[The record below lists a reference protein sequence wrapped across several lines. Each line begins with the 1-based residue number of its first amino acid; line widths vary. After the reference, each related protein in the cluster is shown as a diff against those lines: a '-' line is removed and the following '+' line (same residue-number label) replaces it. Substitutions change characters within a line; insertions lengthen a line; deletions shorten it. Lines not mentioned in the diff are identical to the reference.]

1 MLSFTKRVARAFAY
15 RWSAYQ
21 QTTFGCLL
29 RVFLGRIFH
38 GGGESDSE
46 GLGLGIGVILIVL
59 AMPGILASL
68 LMFEEYSSLIRFFHG
83 IGVFDPFIATIP
95 DEYFFI
101 VLSMTVT
108 GAAALWRWDAIFL
121 DRRDYA
127 NLVPLP
133 IRLRTIFLVNFSA
146 IVALAAILT
155 FIVSAASMV
164 LFPVAVVGSQPS
176 LEVFVRFAV
185 GHAAAV
191 FLASIFTF
199 SAIFALS
206 GTLMAMFPASMF
218 RSTSLLARFATAIYI
233 LAILASN
240 FAVRPF
246 LVETSLAIKNR
257 VAMLPPVWFLGI
269 SQTVWGNGSDPFY
282 SSMTTKALTSL
293 AYASLIGIIAYTV
306 SFRSSFMQIPETAD
320 AGPVPR
326 VRLKF
331 LPLTILHATFL
342 RTPSQ
347 SACYDFVVKT
357 LLRTDSHLQ
366 IVLAFGGLGLVAAA
380 TSVSALKSPQ
390 LILAGPYASVEF
402 LSVPF
407 ILSYCT
413 ILGIRWA
420 FEIPTELRANWIFR
434 LWLSPDNQQA
444 RPIARRVLH
453 AATLPWLVPIVFA
466 VTIIFFGFTS
476 ALLHTA
482 ILMLS
487 NVLLIE
493 ILLVKYRKIPFI
505 CSCPTFESHSGVV
518 LVTYLFGFLLF
529 ADYIPELEYWCLVE
543 PVRAVCFIPLY
554 GIVLGGVYAYRKQM
568 LEMDKQLIF
577 EDPPSS
583 GF

>member
-1 MLSFTKRVARAFAY
+1 MPSLAQRVVRGLAH
-15 RWSAYQ
+15 RWNEYQ

-38 GGGESDSE
+38 GGGEPSSE
-46 GLGLGIGVILIVL
+46 GMDLSIGVILIVL

-68 LMFEEYSSLIRFFHG
+68 LMFEEYSSLIRFLRG
-83 IGVFDPFIATIP
+83 NGVFDPYTATIP

-133 IRLRTIFLVNFSA
+133 IRLRTIFVVNFSA
-146 IVALAAILT
+146 IVALAALLT
-155 FIVSAASMV
+155 FIVNAASMV

-176 LEVFVRFAV
+176 LVVFLRFAV
-185 GHAAAV
+185 GHTAAV

-199 SAIFALS
+199 TAIFALS
-206 GTLMAMFPASMF
+206 GTLMALFPASIF
-218 RSTSLLARFATAIYI
+218 RRISLLARFVTAICV
-233 LAILASN
+233 LALLASN

-246 LVETSLAIKNR
+246 LIETSLEIKNR
-257 VAMLPPVWFLGI
+257 VATLPTVWFLGI

-282 SSMTTKALTSL
+282 SSMTTKAVTSL
-293 AYASLIGIIAYTV
+293 ASASLIAIIAYSV
-306 SFRSSFMQIPETAD
+306 SFRRSFMHIQETAD

-326 VRLKF
+326 VQLKF
-331 LPLTILHATFL
+331 WPLPSLHNAVL
-342 RTPSQ
+342 RPPSQ
-347 SACYDFVVKT
+347 IACYEFVVKT
-357 LLRTDSHLQ
+357 LLRTDGHLQ
-366 IVLAFGGLGLVAAA
+366 IALAFGGLGLVAAA
-380 TSVSALKSPQ
+380 TSLSSLKSPQ
-390 LILAGPYASVEF
+390 LILAGPYPSVEF

-407 ILSYCT
+407 ILSYC
-413 ILGIRWA
+413 IVLGIRFA

-434 LWLSPDNQQA
+434 LWLSRDNQQA

-453 AATLPWLVPIVFA
+453 ATTLPWLVPVVFA
-466 VTIIFFGFTS
+466 LTLVFFGFTN
-476 ALLHTA
+476 AVLHTA
-482 ILMLS
+482 IWTLS

-493 ILLVKYRKIPFI
+493 ILLVKYRKIPFT
-505 CSCPTFESHSGVV
+505 CSYPKFESDSGVV

-529 ADYIPELEYWCLVE
+529 ADYIPELEHWSLVE

-554 GIVLGGVYAYRKQM
+554 GIVLAGVYAYRKQM

-577 EDPPSS
+577 EEPPSS